1 MGWGCGPEASLDVG
15 VQGCC
20 AHERTSLSSKR
31 CSLGLSSVLE
41 GRDRPWED
49 GHQGGTAQP
58 LLGFGQ
64 CRAKLQQRHHV
75 ATRRHSNQIKN
86 LLLWRCVRVL
96 VSFRARKSLQRAG
109 LPLGHSQRSAPS
121 LSFPSRGDRA
131 CAEGQSLAMLT
142 RAFLPVFFPRLSSVW
157 NSHSLCFVSGVSAS
171 RRSMALPIFCTN

>member
-1 MGWGCGPEASLDVG
+1 MHDKSRCVLRVKKERVTHRCLLVPLEEKRVSWDGGCGPGASLDVG

-96 VSFRARKSLQRAG
+96 VSFRARKSLQRGTASAV
-109 LPLGHSQRSAPS
+109 PQASVSPAVEIAPVQR
-121 LSFPSRGDRA
+121 G
-131 CAEGQSLAMLT
+131 
-142 RAFLPVFFPRLSSVW
+142 
-157 NSHSLCFVSGVSAS
+157 SHWPC
-171 RRSMALPIFCTN
+171 